1 MFMTVVN
8 SLIVL
13 AICMLAGYIGRKTHI
28 LTDELNSGL
37 STILVKLALPALIFS
52 SMIRPFSRT
61 LLLESLATL
70 ILSAV
75 VYLSGYFIGMG
86 LARLMKAGEDEKR
99 VWQFS
104 LIFANVGYMGFPVMQ
119 AVFGYEALIYTSM
132 ANVSFNVLAFSIG
145 VYLFKRDISSIR
157 ASIKPLLLNPALV
170 AIYIGFV
177 FFVTGFRLPAAVHE
191 GIQTVGDLTVPLAMM
206 LVGAILAKSK
216 LFSLVS
222 DPRVLPIIFLRLL
235 GIPIAT
241 LFILRPFIHNH
252 LMLSVIVMLAAM
264 PVAALTVIFAEQYKG
279 DTALA
284 SKLVALSSFL
294 CMLTIPLISLLLN

>member
-1 MFMTVVN
+1 
-8 SLIVL
+8 
-13 AICMLAGYIGRKTHI
+13 MLAGYIGRKTHI